1 MSATGK
7 PQLCSIC
14 LESSVKEQSL
24 SETYCVVGE
33 KKKTQ
38 TERGRLG
45 MAESLKLLLN
55 NGQCHFCSYSIDQSK
70 SHGQA

>member
-24 SETYCVVGE
+24 SETYCVVGG
-33 KKKTQ
+33 KKKNKT
-38 TERGRLG
+38 TNREREVGNGRVIK
-45 MAESLKLLLN
+45 AVAQQWSV
-55 NGQCHFCSYSIDQSK
+55 SILFIFY
-70 SHGQA
+70 

>member
-33 KKKTQ
+33 KKKNTNR
-38 TERGRLG
+38 EREVGNGRVIK
-45 MAESLKLLLN
+45 AVAQQWSVSLL
-55 NGQCHFCSYSIDQSK
+55 FIFY
-70 SHGQA
+70 

>member
-7 PQLCSIC
+7 PQLCSTC

-33 KKKTQ
+33 KKKKKKNTNR
-38 TERGRLG
+38 EREVGNGRVIK
-45 MAESLKLLLN
+45 AVAQQWSVSLL
-55 NGQCHFCSYSIDQSK
+55 FIFY
-70 SHGQA
+70 

>member
-33 KKKTQ
+33 KKNTNR
-38 TERGRLG
+38 EREVGNGRVIK
-45 MAESLKLLLN
+45 AVAQQWSVSLL
-55 NGQCHFCSYSIDQSK
+55 FIFY
-70 SHGQA
+70 